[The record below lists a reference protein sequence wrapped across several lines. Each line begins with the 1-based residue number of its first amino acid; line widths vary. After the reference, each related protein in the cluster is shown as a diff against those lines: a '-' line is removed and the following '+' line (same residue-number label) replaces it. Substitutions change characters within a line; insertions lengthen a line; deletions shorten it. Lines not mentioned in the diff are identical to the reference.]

1 MQGNYLRLM
10 ALEKSVRLQVV
21 EYGRH
26 IALPVAPTAY
36 LSGIGFQHAAVGS
49 YQNAEHLAARNLLT
63 PFGMSLDICQDFL
76 YVWLEINYEF

>member
-1 MQGNYLRLM
+1 MQGNYFCLVP
-10 ALEKSVRLQVV
+10 LEESVGLQVV
-21 EYGRH
+21 EYCGH
-26 IALPVAPTAY
+26 IALPVAPAAD

-49 YQNAEHLAARNLLT
+49 YQYAKHLAARNLLT

>member
-1 MQGNYLRLM
+1 MQGNYFCLVP
-10 ALEKSVRLQVV
+10 LEESVGLQVV
-21 EYGRH
+21 EYCGH

-76 YVWLEINYEF
+76 YVWLEIND